1 MHQGDYLRLRMLRTK
16 RTCPVARSP
25 SSQRQPGS
33 YDQVLALPGAHGLS
47 QHPPHHTGKPPTW
60 QAGHVI
66 DHDPASPLAPEAS
79 TCNTS
84 AGATYGNARREPRSE
99 DW

>member
-1 MHQGDYLRLRMLRTK
+1 VSLVTGRPGRSHHQGDYSRRARLVRQAANANPLTKCWRCGRT
-16 RTCPVARSP
+16 
-25 SSQRQPGS
+25 
-33 YDQVLALPGAHGLS
+33 LS